1 MKFLWIALGGALGA
15 IARYS
20 VGVWVYERVGT
31 RFPYGTLVAN
41 VTGCFLIGLSLTVL
55 DAHLDLDP
63 AWRYAIPTGFIGA
76 YTTFSTFEY
85 ETLHAMQNGQA
96 ATAFLY
102 FAGSLVMGFLGV
114 WLGMQCGRVFA

>member
-31 RFPYGTLVAN
+31 RFPYGTLVVN
-41 VTGCFLIGLSLTVL
+41 VTGCFLIGLALTIL
-55 DAHLDLDP
+55 GARLELNP

-85 ETLHAMQNGQA
+85 ETLHAMQNGQVG
-96 ATAFLY
+96 TAFLY
-102 FAGSLVMGFLGV
+102 FGTSLLMGFVGI
-114 WLGMQCGRVFA
+114 WLGMQCGKVFV